1 MPGNRRSRSEK
12 KPETQ
17 RLNAQIRKASFQLL
31 MVHVVMKGQNP
42 GDILSD
48 RIDTHLKS
56 WSMPA
61 DLTSRAKTTDRLEPT
76 VQASLSVPTA
86 A

>member
-1 MPGNRRSRSEK
+1 MAGNRRSRAEK

-17 RLNAQIRKASFQLL
+17 RLNAQIRKTSLQRL

-48 RIDTHLKS
+48 LIDTHLKT

-61 DLTSRAKTTDRLEPT
+61 DLTTRAKTTDRLEPT
-76 VQASLSVPTA
+76 VQASRSVSA
-86 A
+86 AA